1 MHATLTAHS
10 EYTVPEKSMHPLPM
24 GVIDV
29 LEGTNIFHV
38 NTRIFNRKFQW
49 GGGGW
54 CQNSKNPMA
63 KRCYGCLPRN
73 NVITDLIEKPM
84 MYLVPSV

>member
-49 GGGGW
+49 VV
-54 CQNSKNPMA
+54 SKFKESHGKEVLWMSA
-63 KRCYGCLPRN
+63 
-73 NVITDLIEKPM
+73 
-84 MYLVPSV
+84 

>member
-38 NTRIFNRKFQW
+38 NTRSIARFNGLGV
-49 GGGGW
+49 GGVKIQRIPWQRGV
-54 CQNSKNPMA
+54 MDV
-63 KRCYGCLPRN
+63 CLE
-73 NVITDLIEKPM
+73 TML
-84 MYLVPSV
+84 